1 MDGFFRPLWGCSLH
15 LDNIGK
21 SSPPVGFQ
29 TGSISANF
37 RPAFSPRRHP
47 PTIPRVDISVPV
59 PTRDVT
65 ARRHACTGLLSHV
78 STPPPRTYHAHIP
91 HSPRWLKSLSYRA
104 FSGYIRVQFGRP
116 FGYISDGFLSDY
128 IGFIRMDSG
137 GNLSERTAPG
147 WLMNGANRH
156 LTEPNS
162 GPLGGPEFGGL
173 GAQKS
178 TGQAGIN
185 PALARA

>member
-1 MDGFFRPLWGCSLH
+1 M
-15 LDNIGK
+15 
-21 SSPPVGFQ
+21 
-29 TGSISANF
+29 
-37 RPAFSPRRHP
+37 
-47 PTIPRVDISVPV
+47 
-59 PTRDVT
+59 
-65 ARRHACTGLLSHV
+65 
-78 STPPPRTYHAHIP
+78 
-91 HSPRWLKSLSYRA
+91 SYRA

-185 PALARA
+185 PALARARGNNFVLQGQTLFCTVQLCFAARAGEEPRFAKIRTSPGWLGNGANRHLTEPNSGPLRGPEFGGLEAQKSTGQAGIKPALARA